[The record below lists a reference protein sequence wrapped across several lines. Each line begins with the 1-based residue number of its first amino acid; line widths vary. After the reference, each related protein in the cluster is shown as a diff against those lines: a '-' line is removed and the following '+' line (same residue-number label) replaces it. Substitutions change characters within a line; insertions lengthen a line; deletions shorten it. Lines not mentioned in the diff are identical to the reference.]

1 MVFPKYRLLIADP
14 IHEQA
19 KSLLASRPGFD
30 VTVATDLSEAQLIQC
45 IGDYDG
51 IVVRSKTRVTGSIIS
66 AGRQLKVIARAGI
79 GVDNIDVAAATERGK
94 SRCQRDGSATQ
105 SRCGCQS
112 DSVRGSAGD
121 LNFWVAPDPRGR
133 AKDCVRPAVA
143 HPLSQEA
150 PHRGHIARSVPL

>member
-1 MVFPKYRLLIADP
+1 MVFPKYKLLIADP

-66 AGRQLKVIARAGI
+66 AGRQLKVIARAGS

-94 SRCQRDGSATQ
+94 SGQP
-105 SRCGCQS
+105 
-112 DSVRGSAGD
+112 
-121 LNFWVAPDPRGR
+121 L
-133 AKDCVRPAVA
+133 PA
-143 HPLSQEA
+143 
-150 PHRGHIARSVPL
+150 